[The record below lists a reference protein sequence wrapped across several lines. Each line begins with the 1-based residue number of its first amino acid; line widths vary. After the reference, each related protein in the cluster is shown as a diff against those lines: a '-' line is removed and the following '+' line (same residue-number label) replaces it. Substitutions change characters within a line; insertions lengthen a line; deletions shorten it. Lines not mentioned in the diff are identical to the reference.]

1 MNTTACASCA
11 PGSSASPGMIRAAIA
26 SSVAASTALRKC
38 RTGGFGSVA
47 DMRFARD
54 RDRLELVDGF
64 GDGPLDGQAL
74 RAGGTE
80 EPGDAGDA
88 VEDHLR
94 VRGLGDRAAVAEH
107 DDVRVHGARGVAHR
121 RDAW

>member
-11 PGSSASPGMIRAAIA
+11 PGSSASPGMMRDAMA
-26 SSVAASTALRKC
+26 SSVAASTGLRKC
-38 RTGGFGSVA
+38 RTGDFGSVA

-54 RDRLELVDGF
+54 RDGLELVDGV

-74 RAGGTE
+74 SAGRAGD
-80 EPGDAGDA
+80 PDAPGDA

-94 VRGLGDRAAVAEH
+94 ARGLGDRPAVTEH
-107 DDVRVHGARGVAHR
+107 DDVRVYGARGVA
-121 RDAW
+121 